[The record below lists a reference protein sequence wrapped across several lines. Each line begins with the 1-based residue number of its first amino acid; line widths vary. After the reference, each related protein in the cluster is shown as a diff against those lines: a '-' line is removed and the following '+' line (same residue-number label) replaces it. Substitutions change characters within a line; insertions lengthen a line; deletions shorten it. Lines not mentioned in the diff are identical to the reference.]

1 MPVEPPLLSAGAL
14 LIPRPPAPLAVLP
27 PSAAGA
33 LPAIAGGGGGGGGGA
48 VWLCGELGEA
58 LDEHADQQLAS
69 MTKLLEMMRT
79 DRWFIAFD
87 SPFARNARTDSDD
100 RLDCLL

>member
-33 LPAIAGGGGGGGGGA
+33 LPAIAGGGGSGGGA

>member
-33 LPAIAGGGGGGGGGA
+33 LPAIAGGGGGGGGA